1 MSRLL
6 IAVLLLTSFTVQ
18 AQEPGPITVFGDS
31 IMHGSGVNNP
41 AIDGVVP
48 TVGAATGW
56 TMINKSV
63 SATLIAD
70 EGQTDSVFATPVDP
84 SSRSLF
90 LTGYN
95 NMRTGGIVTK
105 PLTSYRLN
113 LAALVAWLAVPDT
126 DKLRGTSPAITY
138 TGSWQTVTGNYGD
151 NLMKATTTI
160 GDSASASVEGS
171 AVYITGLA
179 LSYGGGSFDVKI
191 DGVSRGTYSG
201 NTAVNTPMGR
211 TYAPFL
217 VRIAGLADTKH
228 AVKITQ
234 NGAGKIYVIDISSNR
249 IAHSAQRPEVWLA
262 NCLRMTAKGYTLG
275 APAYNRGSDRVVSLY
290 NSAIRQ
296 VVNEL
301 SSDGLNVHLI
311 DVSAA
316 YIPEE
321 DVYTDET
328 HPSANG
334 AARIAAVMAEAMT
347 RKSSPV
353 DAAAGPRF
361 VGQARSSVASQTISG
376 TAPMAITGSSTTFVA
391 PFNGTA
397 VINADFDVQGSSPG
411 AFTGSLRVNGTPAAG
426 SVNFR
431 PAATETRA
439 SQCHKWVIPVSKGLS
454 YTVTQYGAA
463 KGTASF
469 KVFGN
474 SGTGFTVTVW
484 PAP

>member
-1 MSRLL
+1 
-6 IAVLLLTSFTVQ
+6 
-18 AQEPGPITVFGDS
+18 
-31 IMHGSGVNNP
+31 
-41 AIDGVVP
+41 
-48 TVGAATGW
+48 
-56 TMINKSV
+56 
-63 SATLIAD
+63 
-70 EGQTDSVFATPVDP
+70 
-84 SSRSLF
+84 
-90 LTGYN
+90 
-95 NMRTGGIVTK
+95 
-105 PLTSYRLN
+105 
-113 LAALVAWLAVPDT
+113 
-126 DKLRGTSPAITY
+126 
-138 TGSWQTVTGNYGD
+138 
-151 NLMKATTTI
+151 
-160 GDSASASVEGS
+160 
-171 AVYITGLA
+171 
-179 LSYGGGSFDVKI
+179 
-191 DGVSRGTYSG
+191 
-201 NTAVNTPMGR
+201 
-211 TYAPFL
+211 
-217 VRIAGLADTKH
+217 
-228 AVKITQ
+228 
-234 NGAGKIYVIDISSNR
+234 
-249 IAHSAQRPEVWLA
+249 
-262 NCLRMTAKGYTLG
+262 MTAKGYTLG